1 MKNIKTR
8 YSTKPRDKYN
18 IYVKVCGLLSFAK
31 NMGKHLS
38 NKYGQVFLD
47 GAKKST
53 TDAIKIASRTAIQK
67 TAEATGDLIGNKIA
81 DETIS
86 VSKKLQKNETDKD
99 IKRTTP
105 KKRYISPEERQQII
119 DEIKLV

>member
-18 IYVKVCGLLSFAK
+18 IYVKGYGLLSFAK
-31 NMGKHLS
+31 NMGKNLS
-38 NKYGQVFLD
+38 NKYDQIFLD
-47 GAKKST
+47 GAKKSP
-53 TDAIKIASRTAIQK
+53 TDAINIASRTAIQK
-67 TAEATGDLIGNKIA
+67 TAEATGNLIGNKIA

-105 KKRYISPEERQQII
+105 KKRYIPPEERQQII

>member
-18 IYVKVCGLLSFAK
+18 IYVKGYGLLSFAK
-31 NMGKHLS
+31 NMGKNLS
-38 NKYGQVFLD
+38 NKYGQIFID

-86 VSKKLQKNETDKD
+86 VSKKLQKNETEKD

>member
-18 IYVKVCGLLSFAK
+18 IYVKGYGLLSFAK
-31 NMGKHLS
+31 NMGKNLS
-38 NKYGQVFLD
+38 NKYDQIFLD
-47 GAKKST
+47 GAKKSP
-53 TDAIKIASRTAIQK
+53 TDAINIASRTAIQK
-67 TAEATGDLIGNKIA
+67 TAEATGNLIGNKIA